1 MRRGLCCVIAT
12 ILCSLCAVP
21 AADAAHRGKRHAK
34 AHSAKRHAKK
44 RTVTGELKRL
54 LAAGQLAQ
62 ADYAADRAAYSD
74 ARAKTRRLRGARR
87 YELSGVVGDLE
98 DMAARGQL
106 TASRA
111 PALFLTLQT
120 NLDYWSTR
128 PLLANGARVTFP
140 PSEIV
145 WQHYAGHGLQIQWLG
160 TFGALNSFAKTR
172 RKNARTDELLSEAL
186 SLASE
191 RAGGLAWEY
200 LFPFDGQR
208 PPWVSSLS
216 QGTGLQAMARAA
228 VRLGRQATVFPIL
241 HRGLN
246 VFETAP
252 PEGVRI
258 PDGDGAHYLQY
269 SGLPDL
275 KILNG
280 FIQSLVGLYD
290 YAKFTGDTD
299 AAALFQAGD
308 LAARTEV
315 PTYDTGAWSLYS
327 RGSSAHES
335 DLHYHELLRDFLDAL
350 CSRTAEAE
358 YCGAAQHFTAY
369 LSIPP
374 AIQVLPRT
382 LRPNRIGKL
391 RFKLS
396 KISRVT
402 VTVTRG
408 RRTDTAFSGT
418 LARGTKSIRWRAPKR
433 TGDYT
438 VTVSAT
444 DLAGNPGTASGSVTV
459 ARR

>member
-1 MRRGLCCVIAT
+1 MRMRRSLCCVFAA
-12 ILCSLCAVP
+12 ILCSFCAVP
-21 AADAAHRGKRHAK
+21 PAGAATHGHAAK
-34 AHSAKRHAKK
+34 AKK
-44 RTVTGELKRL
+44 TVTSELKRL

-62 ADYAADRAAYSD
+62 PDYAADRATDSD
-74 ARAKTRRLRGARR
+74 ARAKVRKLSGARR
-87 YELSGVVGDLE
+87 LELSGVLRDLD

-106 TASRA
+106 SASRA
-111 PALFLTLQT
+111 PALFLTLQR
-120 NLDYWSTR
+120 NVEYWTSR

-140 PSEIV
+140 PSQII
-145 WQHYAGHGLQIQWLG
+145 WQLYAGHGLQIQWLG
-160 TFGALNSFAKTR
+160 TFGALNSFAKSK
-172 RKNARTDELLSEAL
+172 RKNAQSDALLTEAL
-186 SLASE
+186 GLASE

-200 LFPFDGQR
+200 EFPFDGQR
-208 PPWVSSLS
+208 PPWVSSLA
-216 QGTGLQAMARAA
+216 QGTGLQAMSRAA
-228 VRLGRQATVFPIL
+228 VRLGRQAEVFPIL
-241 HRGLN
+241 HRGLTI
-246 VFETAP
+246 FETSP

-290 YAKFTGDTD
+290 YAQFTGDAD
-299 AAALFQAGD
+299 ATALFQAGD

-327 RGSSAHES
+327 RGSSSHES
-335 DLHYHELLRDFLDAL
+335 DLSYHELLRDFLAQL
-350 CSRTAEAE
+350 CARTAVVQ

-374 AIQVLPRT
+374 AIQVLPGT
-382 LRPNRIGKL
+382 LKPNRIGKL
-391 RFKLS
+391 RFRLS

-402 VTVTRG
+402 VTVSRG
-408 RRTDTAFSGT
+408 TQRVATVFSGT
-418 LARGTKSIRWRAPKR
+418 LAHGTKSLRWRTPKR

-444 DLAGNPGTASGSVTV
+444 DLAGNAGGATGTVSV
-459 ARR
+459 ARG

>member
-1 MRRGLCCVIAT
+1 MRMRRSLCCVFAA
-12 ILCSLCAVP
+12 ILCSLCAAP
-21 AADAAHRGKRHAK
+21 EAGAAHHKHHHAK
-34 AHSAKRHAKK
+34 ASRAKK
-44 RTVTGELKRL
+44 TVTRELSRL
-54 LAAGQLAQ
+54 LAAGQLDQTA
-62 ADYAADRAAYSD
+62 YSADRAAYSD
-74 ARAKTRRLRGARR
+74 ARAKARKLRGARR
-87 YELSGVVGDLE
+87 LELSGVLRDLD

-106 TASRA
+106 SASRA
-111 PALFLTLQT
+111 PELFLTLQR
-120 NLDYWSTR
+120 NVEYWTTR

-145 WQHYAGHGLQIQWLG
+145 WQHYGGHGLQIQWLG
-160 TFGALNSFAKTR
+160 TFGALNSFARSKR
-172 RKNARTDELLSEAL
+172 RNARTDELLTEAL
-186 SLASE
+186 GLASE

-228 VRLGRQATVFPIL
+228 VRLGRQAEVFPVL
-241 HRGLN
+241 HRGLSI
-246 VFETAP
+246 FETSP
-252 PEGVRI
+252 PDGVRI
-258 PDGDGAHYLQY
+258 ADGDGAHYLQY

-290 YAKFTGDTD
+290 YAQFTGDAD
-299 AAALFQAGD
+299 ATALFQAGD

-327 RGSSAHES
+327 RGSSSHES
-335 DLHYHELLRDFLDAL
+335 DLHYHELLRDFLQNL
-350 CSRTAEAE
+350 CSRTAVVQ
-358 YCGAAQHFTAY
+358 YCGAAEHFTAY

-382 LRPNRIGKL
+382 LKRDRIGRL

-402 VTVTRG
+402 VTVSRG
-408 RRTDTAFSGT
+408 GGRAATVFSGT
-418 LARGTKSIRWRAPKR
+418 LARGTKSLRWRAPKR

-438 VTVSAT
+438 VTVDAT
-444 DLAGNPGTASGSVTV
+444 DLAGNFGSATGTVTV

>member
-1 MRRGLCCVIAT
+1 MRMRRSLCCVFAA

-21 AADAAHRGKRHAK
+21 EAGAAHHPRAHA
-34 AHSAKRHAKK
+34 ARAK
-44 RTVTGELKRL
+44 RTVAKELSRL
-54 LAAGQLAQ
+54 LAAGQIDQ
-62 ADYAADRAAYSD
+62 PTYSADRATYSD
-74 ARAKTRRLRGARR
+74 ARAKARKLSGARR
-87 YELSGVVGDLE
+87 LELSGVLRDLD

-111 PALFLTLQT
+111 PALFETLER
-120 NLDYWSTR
+120 NLEYWTSR

-140 PSEIV
+140 PSRIV

-160 TFGALNSFAKTR
+160 TFGALNASAKTK
-172 RKNARTDELLSEAL
+172 RKNAQSDELLTEAL
-186 SLASE
+186 GLASE

-208 PPWVSSLS
+208 PPWVSSLA
-216 QGTGLQAMARAA
+216 QGTGLQAMSRAA
-228 VRLGRQATVFPIL
+228 VRLGRQAEVFPVL
-241 HRGLN
+241 HRGLAI
-246 VFETAP
+246 FQAP
-252 PEGVRI
+252 PPDGVAV
-258 PDGDGAHYLQY
+258 PDGDGVHYLQY

-290 YAKFTGDTD
+290 YAQFTGDAD
-299 AAALFQAGD
+299 ATALFQAGD

-327 RGSSAHES
+327 RGSSSHES
-335 DLHYHELLRDFLDAL
+335 DLGYHELLRDFLEQL
-350 CSRTAEAE
+350 CARTAAVQ
-358 YCGAAQHFTAY
+358 YCGAAEHFTAY

-374 AIQVLPRT
+374 AIQVLPVR
-382 LRPNRIGKL
+382 LKPKRVGRL

-402 VTVTRG
+402 VTVSRGTTRVA
-408 RRTDTAFSGT
+408 TVFSGT
-418 LARGTKSIRWRAPKR
+418 LAHGTKSLRWRTPKR

-438 VTVSAT
+438 VTVDAT
-444 DLAGNPGTASGSVTV
+444 DLAGNAGSATGTVTV
-459 ARR
+459 ARG